1 MSRHG
6 CRLGNKRQR
15 LHGIELAEGAC
26 VAFQVHV
33 VATAQEHLHGRVEL
47 KGRPVEH
54 AAMLRGDLVIV
65 GCGTKSSVS
74 KQNATNFKRTLK
86 GRPEV

>member
-1 MSRHG
+1 M
-6 CRLGNKRQR
+6 
-15 LHGIELAEGAC
+15 
-26 VAFQVHV
+26 